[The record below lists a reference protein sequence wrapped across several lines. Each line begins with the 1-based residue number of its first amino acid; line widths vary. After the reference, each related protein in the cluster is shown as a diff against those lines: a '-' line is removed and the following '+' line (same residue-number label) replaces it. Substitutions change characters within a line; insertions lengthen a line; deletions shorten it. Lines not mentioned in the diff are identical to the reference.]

1 MNSWQLLKAAE
12 TRARA
17 EEERLCTLYNCY
29 PWEINYERKK
39 AKNRRREVLPF
50 IYRHI
55 DNGVEID
62 DDELRDLLLRHG
74 EIEETTAGE
83 LEIDL
88 EELSPELLEELL
100 QLYIRENNKKKSKTA
115 EGQRM

>member
-1 MNSWQLLKAAE
+1 MNSWQLLKEAE
-12 TRARA
+12 TRAKA

-29 PWEINYERKK
+29 PWEIDYERKRP
-39 AKNRRREVLPF
+39 KNRRKEVLPF

-55 DNGVEID
+55 ENGVEVD
-62 DDELRDLLLRHG
+62 DDELVELFLRHG
-74 EIEETTAGE
+74 AIEESTEGE

-88 EELSPELLEELL
+88 EELSPDLLEELL
-100 QLYIRENNKKKSKTA
+100 KLYIKENDRKKSKKA